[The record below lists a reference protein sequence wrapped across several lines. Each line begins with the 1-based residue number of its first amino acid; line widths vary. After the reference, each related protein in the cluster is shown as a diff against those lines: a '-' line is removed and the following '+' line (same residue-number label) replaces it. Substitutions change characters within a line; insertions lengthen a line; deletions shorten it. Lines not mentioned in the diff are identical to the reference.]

1 MDVEETKKIIQS
13 KIEAEAVTKNVR
25 IKIKS
30 YIHEKQNV
38 REGFK
43 DSFEP
48 LISSQ
53 DKVKESIDKEQ
64 NALFEQLQKNQL
76 ALTEGL
82 EKNQLAI
89 TQGFDKMDEVK
100 KWDLNQLPGYETI
113 EEPEAIEEPEEFP
126 KYEKYFLISNKDLN
140 KIEGYDLY
148 PDNDELV
155 RIEKNDLDKII
166 MESDF
171 SNQKKY
177 EINII
182 NEDAGLL
189 KVMNKPI
196 IVTYDKN
203 EIDKNFMNKESTDLL
218 SFFSLKLPSE
228 YKDKK
233 FEGITRSFEKKSR
246 RIVQV

>member
-1 MDVEETKKIIQS
+1 M
-13 KIEAEAVTKNVR
+13 KN
-25 IKIKS
+25 I
-30 YIHEKQNV
+30 
-38 REGFK
+38 
-43 DSFEP
+43 
-48 LISSQ
+48 
-53 DKVKESIDKEQ
+53 
-64 NALFEQLQKNQL
+64 
-76 ALTEGL
+76 
-82 EKNQLAI
+82 
-89 TQGFDKMDEVK
+89 
-100 KWDLNQLPGYETI
+100 
-113 EEPEAIEEPEEFP
+113 
-126 KYEKYFLISNKDLN
+126 FLISNKDLN

-182 NEDAGLL
+182 NEDAGRL

-233 FEGITRSFEKKSR
+233 FERITRSFEKKSR